1 MEPHATIALWEG
13 DRLTVYNTTQ
23 GISGCQQALA
33 TLLGIKPEQVRVI
46 CPFVGGGFGCKGVTW
61 PHVALTAMA
70 ARQVGRP
77 VKLTL
82 SRAQMYSSNGYRPKT
97 IQRIRVGTRP
107 QRAVDC
113 TDT

>member
-13 DRLTVYNTTQ
+13 DRLTIYSATQ
-23 GISGCQQALA
+23 GISGSQHALA
-33 TLLGIKPEQVRVI
+33 ALFGIKPEQIRVI

-77 VKLTL
+77 VKLAL
-82 SRAQMYSSNGYRPKT
+82 SRAQMYTSNGYRPKT
-97 IQRIRVGTRP
+97 FSASGLQPSPTGVWL
-107 QRAVDC
+107 A
-113 TDT
+113 